1 MQESVIVKLSLGAHL
16 RRQQCHSVTV
26 DKNRSYCFNIFA
38 LLKIH
43 QHQNHL
49 FYWGLCHL
57 HHGVH
62 SLSHWMS
69 HQMDQIC
76 PLKQRI
82 KFGKIFSL
90 KSRAWFKFLSN
101 WGALNE
107 LTCWFGGGFVL
118 VRWCGKWYWRTTK
131 QQVLGFAASTC
142 HNHIN
147 IRHSGYN
154 GTMVNKMI
162 FKKTVNSKSSV

>member
-16 RRQQCHSVTV
+16 RRQHCHSVTV

-82 KFGKIFSL
+82 KVGKIFSL
-90 KSRAWFKFLSN
+90 KSRAWFKLLSN
-101 WGALNE
+101 WE
-107 LTCWFGGGFVL
+107 LWMSWPADLVVVLSSYTGVVSGIGGPQNSRFSGL
-118 VRWCGKWYWRTTK
+118 LLP
-131 QQVLGFAASTC
+131 QVTITSTLGTVA
-142 HNHIN
+142 I
-147 IRHSGYN
+147 
-154 GTMVNKMI
+154 MV
-162 FKKTVNSKSSV
+162 